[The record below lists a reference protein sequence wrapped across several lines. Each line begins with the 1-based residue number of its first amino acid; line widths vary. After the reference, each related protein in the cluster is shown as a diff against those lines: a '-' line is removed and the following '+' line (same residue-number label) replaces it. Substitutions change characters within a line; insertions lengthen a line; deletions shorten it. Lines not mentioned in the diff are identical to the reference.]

1 MAIMSAEELAI
12 EVNQD
17 VDSTPSL
24 GREERE
30 LKSLGES
37 GDEKTDLETKN
48 VSQIEMLREKL

>member
-1 MAIMSAEELAI
+1 MSAEELAI